1 MTLQNLHTHTCWG
14 DGGSTAEEMAL
25 GAISSGCTSLGFS
38 EHSPLPWGTDGWAM
52 AEADTAA
59 YRAEILRL
67 KKRYAGRLEIF
78 LGLEQDMDS
87 PLTQG
92 PWDYRIGSVHSL
104 WGGGVYLSVDRS
116 PEDTALAIRE
126 HFAGDPYA
134 YAAAYFQRVAAG
146 AETVCCPIAGHFDL
160 IAKFN
165 EGGRFFDENH
175 PRYLSSAQAALDA
188 LISRDVIFEINT
200 GAMARGYRTAPYP
213 APALLR
219 FIRERGGRVC
229 ITSDCH
235 SAATILHAF
244 PQAAQLAR
252 GCGFRETW
260 VLTRQG
266 FQAQAL
272 L

>member
-116 PEDTALAIRE
+116 PSGSTSPATPTPTPPPT
-126 HFAGDPYA
+126 FSGWP
-134 YAAAYFQRVAAG
+134 
-146 AETVCCPIAGHFDL
+146 P
-160 IAKFN
+160 
-165 EGGRFFDENH
+165 GRK
-175 PRYLSSAQAALDA
+175 L
-188 LISRDVIFEINT
+188 
-200 GAMARGYRTAPYP
+200 
-213 APALLR
+213 
-219 FIRERGGRVC
+219 
-229 ITSDCH
+229 
-235 SAATILHAF
+235 SAAPSQVIL
-244 PQAAQLAR
+244 
-252 GCGFRETW
+252 T
-260 VLTRQG
+260 
-266 FQAQAL
+266 
-272 L
+272 

>member
-116 PEDTALAIRE
+116 PEALRRRPLRLRRRLLSA
-126 HFAGDPYA
+126 
-134 YAAAYFQRVAAG
+134 
-146 AETVCCPIAGHFDL
+146 
-160 IAKFN
+160 
-165 EGGRFFDENH
+165 GGR
-175 PRYLSSAQAALDA
+175 
-188 LISRDVIFEINT
+188 
-200 GAMARGYRTAPYP
+200 
-213 APALLR
+213 
-219 FIRERGGRVC
+219 RGGNC
-229 ITSDCH
+229 
-235 SAATILHAF
+235 
-244 PQAAQLAR
+244 
-252 GCGFRETW
+252 
-260 VLTRQG
+260 
-266 FQAQAL
+266 L
-272 L
+272 LPHRRSF